1 MAKEKKKLPL
11 AAYIFAGLV
20 LGILVGAALMK
31 TPEIAVEYIKPF
43 GTLFLNLVKFIV
55 VPIVL
60 FSIMSGVISMQDMRK
75 VGSIG
80 VKTVCYYMCTTAMAV
95 LIGLVIA
102 NLCKGFFH
110 QLATSGLEYE
120 AAEAPSFIETI
131 VNIFPNNALEPMVNA
146 NMLQV
151 IVIALFFGFGAIAVG
166 E

>member
-20 LGILVGAALMK
+20 LGILAGAALMK

-80 VKTVCYYMCTTAMAV
+80 GENRLLLYVYNGDGSADWPGDCEP
-95 LIGLVIA
+95 LQ
-102 NLCKGFFH
+102 GFFPP
-110 QLATSGLEYE
+110 ACDIGTG
-120 AAEAPSFIETI
+120 I
-131 VNIFPNNALEPMVNA
+131 
-146 NMLQV
+146 
-151 IVIALFFGFGAIAVG
+151 
-166 E
+166 

>member
-20 LGILVGAALMK
+20 LGILAGAALMK

-95 LIGLVIA
+95 LIGLDYVS
-102 NLCKGFFH
+102 C
-110 QLATSGLEYE
+110 S
-120 AAEAPSFIETI
+120 P
-131 VNIFPNNALEPMVNA
+131 
-146 NMLQV
+146 
-151 IVIALFFGFGAIAVG
+151 
-166 E
+166 